1 MSDLYNLIRTKRA
14 VRNFTSEPLPEDAVR
29 MILNAGR
36 LSGSS
41 KNTQPWHFIAIR
53 SRETLTALST
63 CGTYA
68 GHMAGAAMGVAL
80 VTLNPQEKLSI
91 PFDLGQAA
99 QSMMLTAWSLGIGS
113 VMATIYEPE
122 KAIGIVG
129 APPEYTIPF
138 CISFGWPAADQARP
152 GIVKGGRRPFD
163 EVVHFEKW

>member
-1 MSDLYNLIRTKRA
+1 MSELYDLIRSKRA
-14 VRNFTSEPLPEDAVR
+14 VRSFTSEPLPDDAVR

-53 SRETLTALST
+53 DRETLAALAT

-68 GHMAGAAMGVAL
+68 GHLAGAAMGVAL
-80 VTLNPQEKLSI
+80 VTRNPQEKLSI

-99 QSMMLTAWSLGIGS
+99 QNMMLTAWSLGIGS

-122 KAIGIVG
+122 KAIAIVG
-129 APPEYTIPF
+129 APAEYTIPF
-138 CISFGWPAADQARP
+138 CISFGWPAPDQARP